1 MNILNF
7 FQLVSII
14 SVDYPIALILGL
26 LSFFLLLKKF
36 SKNFLVSFLYA
47 VIIFIIFIIIL
58 FPILN
63 NIGFYKYIIY
73 NLNISITG
81 LFNLIA
87 TKLILHK

>member
-14 SVDYPIALILGL
+14 STDYPIALILSIISG
-26 LSFFLLLKKF
+26 FFLIKRF
-36 SKNFLVSFLYA
+36 SKNFLESFLLS
-47 VIIFIIFIIIL
+47 VLIFSILVIIL

-73 NLNISITG
+73 SLNSYITG

-87 TKLILHK
+87 TKIILHK